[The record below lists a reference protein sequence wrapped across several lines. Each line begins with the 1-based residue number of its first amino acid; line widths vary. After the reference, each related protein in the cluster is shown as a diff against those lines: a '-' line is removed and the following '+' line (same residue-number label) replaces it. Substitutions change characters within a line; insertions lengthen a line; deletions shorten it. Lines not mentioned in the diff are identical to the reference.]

1 MRIDKVLTSRS
12 PTSPLLVILLGI
24 LLSSCASS
32 PTPADLENLVHV
44 FNVYQTGQEAL
55 PREVEGCEYLGGVSA
70 SIMAPEAGSV
80 AFVDP
85 KPLLEVIRSRAHW
98 KGADTAFVSMEP
110 GRLRSDGSALRAT
123 VFRCGDST
131 GPQTVGSPVR

>member
-1 MRIDKVLTSRS
+1 MLNNALLLT
-12 PTSPLLVILLGI
+12 LLGL

-32 PTPADLENLVHV
+32 PAPADLETLVRV
-44 FNVYQTGQEAL
+44 FNVHQTGQEAL
-55 PREVEGCEYLGGVSA
+55 PREVEGCDYLGGVSA
-70 SIMAPEAGSV
+70 SIMAPEAGSIT
-80 AFVDP
+80 FTDP
-85 KPLLEVIRSRAHW
+85 KPLLEVIRSRAHR

-131 GPQTVGSPVR
+131 GPQTVGSLVR